1 MKDLQLF
8 LCITKKSDSND
19 FTSFFLDNGISY
31 LLSNPC
37 TGSTRK
43 ELLDT
48 FGLVQTEKV
57 LFLTIL
63 PSEQASSVLK
73 KMNKEMMMYL
83 PDKGIACTIPVDTIS
98 SSTIKTFT
106 DGNLTD
112 KEENDM
118 NTSDYEMIMCI
129 TESGY
134 SNVVMDA
141 ARAGGAGGG
150 TIIHAKGTKPEE
162 KGKFFGMTIAD
173 DKELVI
179 IVADKDSKV
188 GIMKSILD
196 KAGAN
201 SEAAT
206 KLFSVPV
213 TETAGFSFSVSRLEQ
228 TSII

>member
-19 FTSFFLDNGISY
+19 FTSFFSDNGISY

-73 KMNKEMMMYL
+73 KLNKEMMMYL

-106 DGNLTD
+106 DGDLTD

-162 KGKFFGMTIAD
+162 KGIRQPN
-173 DKELVI
+173 I
-179 IVADKDSKV
+179 I
-188 GIMKSILD
+188 I
-196 KAGAN
+196 
-201 SEAAT
+201 
-206 KLFSVPV
+206 
-213 TETAGFSFSVSRLEQ
+213 
-228 TSII
+228 